1 MSKKHFFFTGFLFTA
16 LHLTYAQDSTKTKQL
31 DEVVVTA
38 TKYPV
43 KQSMT
48 GKVVTVIGKEE
59 LEKNSGRTLTQL
71 LNEKAGVVING
82 ALNNP
87 GSVPTIFM
95 RGAASGRALIL
106 IDGVPAYDP
115 SQINNEFDLNFISI
129 NEIERIEVCRGAQST
144 LYGSDAIAGVIN
156 IITLNRDVTR
166 AVNVKATVA
175 GGTQGTFKG
184 NAQLYGKLDKF
195 RYSLRFSKL
204 VTDGF
209 SAAYDSSGKND
220 FEKDGYNGD
229 NLHGQLLYQPNDR
242 LSLKTFFQY
251 NQYKND
257 IDAGGFTDDHDFR
270 ARNKNKIAGGGF
282 NYRLNAVSL
291 TGNYQYSEINRD
303 YIDDSAYV
311 GGFSKYSGNKYYGKS
326 QFVELYASTH
336 LGGGFTLLQGAD
348 YRFANMNNKYFAI
361 SSFGPYRSSFKD
373 TVVSQGSLYASMN
386 FNGLDSNLNIEAGGR
401 LNVHSRYGSNYTYT
415 FNPSYKLSEQLR
427 VFGSLATA
435 FKSPGLFQLYDGL
448 SGNPNLKA
456 ETSINYEMGF
466 QQQHRWIDN
475 RLVFFYR
482 EIENGI
488 DYNYVTYKYF
498 NFFRQIA
505 RGLEWEMNIRPLDFL
520 SVHAN
525 YTYLSITENT
535 QDRKRLNKD
544 TTYRYAIRRPAH
556 NFNASANFQVTP
568 SFSFTANIKHV
579 SRRRDLGGFMVAD
592 VLLAGYTL
600 LGAHADYQ
608 LSRHF
613 RLFADLQN
621 ITNRKFF
628 DTRGYTAIPFTAIGG
643 VTVNL

>member
-1 MSKKHFFFTGFLFTA
+1 MSKKHFFFTAFLFST

-59 LEKNSGRTLTQL
+59 VEKNSGRTLTQL

-156 IITLNRDVTR
+156 IITLNRDVSKP
-166 AVNVKATVA
+166 VNVKATVA

-220 FEKDGYNGD
+220 FEKDGYNG
-229 NLHGQLLYQPNDR
+229 NNVHGQLLYQPNER
-242 LSLKTFFQY
+242 LALKTFFQY
-251 NQYKND
+251 NQYEND
-257 IDAGGFTDDHDFR
+257 IDAGGFTDDHDFH
-270 ARNKNKIAGGGF
+270 ARNKNKIAGAGF
-282 NYRLNAVSL
+282 NYRLDAVSL

-311 GGFSKYSGNKYYGKS
+311 GGFSKYSSNEYYGKS

-386 FNGLDSNLNIEAGGR
+386 FNGLDSNLNIEVGGR

-427 VFGSLATA
+427 VFGSVATA

-448 SGNPNLKA
+448 SGNRNLKA
-456 ETSINYEMGF
+456 ETSINYEVGF

-498 NFFRQIA
+498 NFFQQIA
-505 RGLEWEMNIRPLDFL
+505 RGLEWEMNVRPLDFL

-535 QDRKRLNKD
+535 QDRKLLNKD
-544 TTYRYAIRRPAH
+544 TAYRYAIRRPAH
-556 NFNASANFQVTP
+556 NINASVNVQVTP
-568 SFSFTANIKHV
+568 ALSFTANIKHV
-579 SRRRDLGGFMVAD
+579 SRRRDLGGFMAAD

-600 LGAHADYQ
+600 LGAHVDYQ

-643 VTVNL
+643 VTFNL

>member
-1 MSKKHFFFTGFLFTA
+1 MSKKHFFFTAFLLST
-16 LHLTYAQDSTKTKQL
+16 LHITYAQDSTKTKQL

-59 LEKNSGRTLTQL
+59 LEKNAGRTLTQL

-156 IITLNRDVTR
+156 IITLNRDVTKP
-166 AVNVKATVA
+166 VNVKATVA

-184 NAQLYGKLDKF
+184 NAQLFGKLDKF

-220 FEKDGYNGD
+220 FEKDGYNGH
-229 NLHGQLLYQPNDR
+229 NVHGQVLYQPNDR
-242 LSLKTFFQY
+242 LSFRTFFQY

-270 ARNKNKIAGGGF
+270 ARNKNKIAGAGF

-303 YIDDSAYV
+303 YIDDSAFV
-311 GGFSKYSGNKYYGKS
+311 GGFSKYSSNAYYGKS

-373 TVVSQGSLYASMN
+373 TLVSQGSLYASIN
-386 FNGLDSNLNIEAGGR
+386 FNGLDSNLNIEVGGR

-427 VFGSLATA
+427 VFGSVATA

-456 ETSINYEMGF
+456 ETSINYELGF

-498 NFFRQIA
+498 NFFQQIA
-505 RGLEWEMNIRPLDFL
+505 RGLEWEMNIRPLDFV

-535 QDRKRLNKD
+535 QDRKLLNKD
-544 TTYRYAIRRPAH
+544 TAYRYAIRRPAH
-556 NFNASANFQVTP
+556 NINATVNFQLTP
-568 SFSFTANIKHV
+568 SLSLAANIKHV
-579 SRRRDLGGFMVAD
+579 SRRRDLGGFMAAD